1 MILPRQKRKEQ
12 ENAKEKRR
20 KVKGV
25 NIKRLKGQQKR
36 QQKGAVG
43 NKKRNLYLPEVLHH
57 AEPEIE
63 LRSKHHEV
71 TVFFP

>member
-43 NKKRNLYLPEVLHH
+43 NKKRKVEKHYS
-57 AEPEIE
+57 I
-63 LRSKHHEV
+63 RSIQFV
-71 TVFFP
+71 YYF